1 MSVVLAIHQHEG
13 THAANFRPTAA
24 QLISQLQNGARPP
37 FQEQLWVVCA
47 SDALRRELVI
57 PSWGGEVATLLE
69 RVRSVALSRV
79 VNRGTMQHPCGPG
92 GPANFPSLAHLL
104 EHMATRGFT
113 VSSTMHTEPNP
124 ATVACGRFYSAS
136 TVVVLT
142 KSAPAIV
149 TVPCAGAA
157 ARAEPNLARASTQ
170 TLPCDDVGAGPSA
183 AAAQPQGQL
192 CAEKPAEVATSDF
205 VVGVTEDEQV
215 EIALALSMA
224 EVKLGGPV
232 TAPPSAPPAAPPA
245 VAPVA
250 AMSDVT
256 PASVEQSLLAYA
268 DQREAE
274 HAAEMEFES
283 ARLQSLHAAQLAQA
297 QQDHAAEVARVREE
311 HAGEMARVRR
321 EHAAEVARMQD
332 EHARELAR
340 MRAFATAFGQTR
352 APDEPRLPSAT
363 AQEVFFSSRN
373 RYAVVPEIAK
383 TAPPPMW
390 YPIPPLPGDEA
401 PPADDACEGSS
412 SGAASA
418 GPSAPTSP
426 PSASRGFRLGLC
438 DDDAQGGRTD
448 PLGADGTDGHRQPA
462 PRVSGITQQQRN
474 DAAAERFNA
483 AMALAARA
491 FSLGRAEAD
500 GDSWTEGERVT
511 RLQFPPLPASG
522 TTWSGAAEA
531 DDTGGADGEGELD
544 VEQGGGRR
552 GAPSAEADEGA
563 VVAQLVAA
571 QAPANPVF
579 DCVPAVEDED
589 DDDDDDEGALEAE
602 PWSPAADVPV
612 TIAGAGS
619 EGGSAHDGDDEQH
632 EVADSD
638 AMEVPI
644 MDYSAA
650 AEEEGE
656 PSAPAPPTSVRPA
669 ARSTS
674 DAEGSDSEGWL
685 EVEGDMLDGADEEAA
700 SMAGQSHK

>member
-1 MSVVLAIHQHEG
+1 M
-13 THAANFRPTAA
+13 
-24 QLISQLQNGARPP
+24 
-37 FQEQLWVVCA
+37 
-47 SDALRRELVI
+47 
-57 PSWGGEVATLLE
+57 ATLLE

-352 APDEPRLPSAT
+352 CGAR
-363 AQEVFFSSRN
+363 
-373 RYAVVPEIAK
+373 
-383 TAPPPMW
+383 
-390 YPIPPLPGDEA
+390 PGR
-401 PPADDACEGSS
+401 CSLVL
-412 SGAASA
+412 ASV
-418 GPSAPTSP
+418 SN
-426 PSASRGFRLGLC
+426 
-438 DDDAQGGRTD
+438 
-448 PLGADGTDGHRQPA
+448 DGHRSL
-462 PRVSGITQQQRN
+462 VSTP
-474 DAAAERFNA
+474 
-483 AMALAARA
+483 MCH
-491 FSLGRAEAD
+491 SCP
-500 GDSWTEGERVT
+500 
-511 RLQFPPLPASG
+511 PPL
-522 TTWSGAAEA
+522 
-531 DDTGGADGEGELD
+531 L
-544 VEQGGGRR
+544 
-552 GAPSAEADEGA
+552 
-563 VVAQLVAA
+563 L
-571 QAPANPVF
+571 
-579 DCVPAVEDED
+579 
-589 DDDDDDEGALEAE
+589 
-602 PWSPAADVPV
+602 
-612 TIAGAGS
+612 AGPPTSRACPPPRPKRS
-619 EGGSAHDGDDEQH
+619 F
-632 EVADSD
+632 
-638 AMEVPI
+638 
-644 MDYSAA
+644 SAA
-650 AEEEGE
+650 ATGT
-656 PSAPAPPTSVRPA
+656 PSFPVSGP
-669 ARSTS
+669 
-674 DAEGSDSEGWL
+674 W
-685 EVEGDMLDGADEEAA
+685 
-700 SMAGQSHK
+700 